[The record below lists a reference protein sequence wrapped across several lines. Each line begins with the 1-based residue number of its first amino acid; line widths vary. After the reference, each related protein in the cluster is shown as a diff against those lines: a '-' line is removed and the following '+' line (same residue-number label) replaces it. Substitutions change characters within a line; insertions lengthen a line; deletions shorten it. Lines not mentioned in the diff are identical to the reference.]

1 LVAPPSSGLL
11 LELTYLRKPAQELE
25 EDTEVRSQVTLYST
39 ERQRRKAEQHGAV
52 TEEASVSSASARGP
66 NEDESADEEDD
77 DAEAVLVPDG
87 ELLEYDSEAE
97 TEDED
102 EDEGTATQRLDE
114 VLDGV
119 SFCERPAATT
129 DDDDL

>member
-1 LVAPPSSGLL
+1 M
-11 LELTYLRKPAQELE
+11 QELE

-39 ERQRRKAEQHGAV
+39 ERRRLKAEQRAAV
-52 TEEASVSSASARGP
+52 PEDARASSVSIRGAE
-66 NEDESADEEDD
+66 EDETDDEEDD

-119 SFCERPAATT
+119 SFRKQSAATG
-129 DDDDL
+129 DEDP